1 LENNIPFGESFG
13 TINDRNEA
21 IEGSHRIYYKLL
33 KCSPEKNEVPF
44 EVLSWTCFDEKDT
57 QDAGKLKAVR
67 RLFRPD
73 AHGNI
78 SLLAFVQSC
87 DTIYKRFCY
96 FNASVMNASAID
108 DQLERIINGFFGLV
122 LGMLLLF
129 IMKINPW
136 PLLLSMTSLLVSVS
150 FALGPSVSKYVE
162 VSPTFSSPLGVIMV
176 AYCGVSHV
184 WSPL

>member
-1 LENNIPFGESFG
+1 LNFLDNDLPFGESFG
-13 TINDRNEA
+13 TVRDRNDE

-33 KCSPEKNEVPF
+33 KCSPEKKELPF
-44 EVLSWTCFDEKDT
+44 EVLSWVSYDDKDI
-57 QDAGKLKAVR
+57 QDDGKLRALR

-73 AHGNI
+73 ARGHV

-87 DTIYKRFCY
+87 DMVYKRFRY
-96 FNASVMNASAID
+96 FHASVVNASVID
-108 DQLERIINGFFGLV
+108 DQLERIINCFFWLV
-122 LGMLLLF
+122 LTMLLLS

-162 VSPTFSSPLGVIMV
+162 VRFYETMATFFVR
-176 AYCGVSHV
+176 
-184 WSPL
+184 